1 MRNGVVLL
9 YVPTY
14 CLMWILIEL
23 EFWFTKNANPTHTYP
38 HILVHREKQTPTP
51 TKSKKKINNLKKK
64 CRKEFTFV
72 GNLNGNSNIEMN
84 FE

>member
-38 HILVHREKQTPTP
+38 HIHREKQTPTP

-64 CRKEFTFV
+64 MQKGIHIRGQFKWKFKYRNEF
-72 GNLNGNSNIEMN
+72 
-84 FE
+84 